1 MPIICTPYVLQSG
14 NHGRENNGI
23 QPSPGITPNIG
34 AGKPQLAQ
42 TGFVAPQSISAK
54 QTVSIKNVITD
65 PPTPTTSVN
74 QEDGKIDS
82 NKEDKQPTTTQNSS
96 IESSIPSNIEDK
108 IIDTEIV
115 NTSITENK
123 DTPTSLPTEKKIDT
137 LDFEKKT
144 HSDLTTENNEG
155 FENDTNLA
163 EHWNIMLDL
172 IFAKVP
178 TILFPL
184 KDKTPILKDNILIT
198 KVKNNIQ
205 SEHFESK
212 KRDVLAYFRNNFDP
226 KIDDITVV
234 IDTQMESKKIIYDT
248 KDKIEFLQNKNPQI
262 SNFIDILNLTVKE

>member
-1 MPIICTPYVLQSG
+1 M
-14 NHGRENNGI
+14 
-23 QPSPGITPNIG
+23 
-34 AGKPQLAQ
+34 AQ

-54 QTVSIKNVITD
+54 KTVSIKEVITD
-65 PPTPTTSVN
+65 PPAPTTSVN
-74 QEDGKIDS
+74 QEDVKIDS
-82 NKEDKQPTTTQNSS
+82 NKEDIQTTVTQ
-96 IESSIPSNIEDK
+96 EKYVEKPIPSNVEEK
-108 IIDTEIV
+108 LH
-115 NTSITENK
+115 NTGVINTPITENK
-123 DTPTSLPTEKKIDT
+123 ETPTLLSTEEKIDI
-137 LDFEKKT
+137 LDFENRDLL
-144 HSDLTTENNEG
+144 DLTTENNDSIES
-155 FENDTNLA
+155 DAKLA
-163 EHWNIMLDL
+163 EHWNLMLDL

-212 KRDVLAYFRNNFDP
+212 KREVLAYFRNNFDS

>member
-1 MPIICTPYVLQSG
+1 MPTS
-14 NHGRENNGI
+14 
-23 QPSPGITPNIG
+23 
-34 AGKPQLAQ
+34 
-42 TGFVAPQSISAK
+42 
-54 QTVSIKNVITD
+54 
-65 PPTPTTSVN
+65 SVN
-74 QEDGKIDS
+74 QEDVKIDS
-82 NKEDKQPTTTQNSS
+82 SKEDIQPNAIQNEFT
-96 IESSIPSNIEDK
+96 ESPLRSNEKEKLQDKEIINIP
-108 IIDTEIV
+108 
-115 NTSITENK
+115 ITENK
-123 DTPTSLPTEKKIDT
+123 EVPTPHATEEKIDP
-137 LDFEKKT
+137 LDFEKE
-144 HSDLTTENNEG
+144 DLPGLTTENNEG
-155 FENDTNLA
+155 IKNEIKLA

>member
-1 MPIICTPYVLQSG
+1 LSG
-14 NHGRENNGI
+14 NHGRENNGT

-34 AGKPQLAQ
+34 VGKPQLAQ
-42 TGFVAPQSISAK
+42 TGFVVPQSISAK
-54 QTVSIKNVITD
+54 QTVSIKNVISD
-65 PPTPTTSVN
+65 PPTPTTSVK
-74 QEDGKIDS
+74 QEEVKIDS
-82 NKEDKQPTTTQNSS
+82 NKEDVQPETPQDKSV
-96 IESSIPSNIEDK
+96 ESPIPSNVEEK
-108 IIDTEIV
+108 LYDTKVI
-115 NTSITENK
+115 NAPITENNE
-123 DTPTSLPTEKKIDT
+123 TPTSLSTEEKIIT
-137 LDFEKKT
+137 LDFEKE
-144 HSDLTTENNEG
+144 SLPDLTTENNEG
-155 FENDTNLA
+155 IENEAKLA

-184 KDKTPILKDNILIT
+184 KDQTPIFKDNILIT

>member
-23 QPSPGITPNIG
+23 QPSPGIRPNIG

-65 PPTPTTSVN
+65 PPTPTTSLN

-82 NKEDKQPTTTQNSS
+82 NK
-96 IESSIPSNIEDK
+96 EDK